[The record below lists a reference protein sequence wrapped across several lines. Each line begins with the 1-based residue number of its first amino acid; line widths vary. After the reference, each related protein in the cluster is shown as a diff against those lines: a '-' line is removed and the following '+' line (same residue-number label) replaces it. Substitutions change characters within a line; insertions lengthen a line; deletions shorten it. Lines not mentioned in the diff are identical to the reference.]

1 MEGDTQYLWSLAW
14 AMHTCT
20 HVQAYMPTVTSA
32 CYLQRKT
39 EMCKEGGQAARRA
52 ASSRDEASTLEPLTF
67 FRVKYARTLAT
78 FLQKT
83 AYRRTGLVISKIQS
97 LGSNTCE
104 SAHGKVQH
112 DSTGQL

>member
-1 MEGDTQYLWSLAW
+1 MMEGDTQYLWSLAW
-14 AMHTCT
+14 ATHTCT
-20 HVQAYMPTVTSA
+20 HVQTYMPTVTSA

-39 EMCKEGGQAARRA
+39 EMCKEGGQAARGIHSGA
-52 ASSRDEASTLEPLTF
+52 ARILQS
-67 FRVKYARTLAT
+67 KYAHTLAT

-83 AYRRTGLVISKIQS
+83 ADRRTDLVISKIQS

-112 DSTGQL
+112 DSTGQP